1 MAENII
7 IKQAYFTNNQTVI
20 NSLNEFFSSG
30 FKAKNFPF
38 LDEDMTIDRVLE
50 KIVTRL
56 NAVDPTWLSD
66 EGKYNGII
74 ETINEGLK
82 GLNPADGIYQ
92 SIVDSNNTTLIEA
105 IDSYLG
111 FKTLQFIADNFQDFG
126 TFVNGIYTFELFTKP
141 SQYANVMDLFSQ
153 PIKLEEIP
161 DLDIEERI
169 YDDTEYV
176 DGLLSNDL
184 ITFPESMDEQTETER
199 LNNRQDL
206 MGVEILVDDAVQE
219 AAEINYF
226 VDSKPAHMKYSTKT
240 KKWMVSNEFG
250 RVVNDIVAGLRK
262 CDTSEDLQ
270 KFFSDPFWK
279 KTTTIDVCKV
289 VAPYI
294 LVKALT
300 NPKKSVSKIDGKKY
314 TDSYAS
320 IIKQNKGAK
329 RFQNYDLFSTF
340 KSDKEGTISFIED
353 FMKLNLVNDP
363 NASISNNTLLT
374 LFNIFD
380 SRIYLDLVYNITPEN
395 VRDGKTED
403 QFVKDI
409 RGRINKNSRTKTA
422 YSKEDTT
429 AAPETDDA
437 KQVQEFVSR
446 ELDKLGDMSIS
457 DMIHCEHFRD
467 LVQSDIDNVD
477 NAMYNAGLSQFLVE
491 EYIGESFYDIN
502 MFMDGVFQEADIRKK
517 RDTMQQGICAL
528 MANMEEIVKMDKEHR
543 WNANTFG
550 SRYKTSAG
558 MLNPMGFLLA
568 PIVPPSNLS
577 GSTEQH
583 TNIKQVFHST
593 RKAIKGKRGNF
604 TQDQIQ
610 TLTQLHELVD
620 KLWGCVK
627 MFWINPRNWQKEW
640 NLFKNT
646 KTQKRTRMIADIARQ
661 IVALKPKLKFIL
673 DNDNFV
679 NEAWYDGSPDY
690 IFQEAT
696 TEDNRKRLVKA
707 VDLVMRDMKEV
718 KALVDK
724 NQWTNAAAKS
734 KFKTLLST
742 FAGRTEQ
749 YCNVKEGIKYLE
761 RAKANAAGALT
772 DNEQRVVLDL
782 LTKLK
787 EIQKCARRLGVT
799 GMEIGANIKES
810 PSTHKIGQLASEIV
824 AMESELKFIK
834 DAPKKELPEAEKPS
848 DEKKEDEVKTESFEY
863 DIDRFAVIM
872 EQETG
877 EIPEYMKT
885 RLKMTDNIGG
895 SVTPAGIPS
904 GVPQNPIPD
913 LTDSINTKVNSGGD
927 TLGDM
932 LGSGFENNPNKPEG
946 DDKGKIV
953 VNVTNNY
960 NNSFNRDSNNTTTNT
975 TTTDDHSQGKVTTST
990 VTNNESNNNSSHD
1003 NQVDKSSN
1011 KSIKKT
1017 YANRDSKSSTY
1028 STNSSGSNNNNNSNG
1043 TVDTKDSVT
1052 SKDNE
1057 QKLSSGMSVQEMF
1070 MFLESKEPQ
1079 SMSASAKPPKEDL
1092 LSNTMH
1098 KAMDRDRELLKN
1110 QQGAKKTVTNIA
1122 NTGKAVLKPVTRTK
1136 QWLTKVVDSLIK
1148 RDEDKVKAE
1157 LLENDSYRS
1166 IVFKAARLSLKLGLT
1181 AIFFSIQ
1188 PYLGMT
1194 YVAIEGL
1201 KTADKHRLKKEMG
1214 REMEAELNII
1224 DEKIKDLESID
1235 TVEARKQKYELMR
1248 IKKKAEGYFI
1258 RSLGSG
1264 YLKHPKDA

>member
-30 FKAKNFPF
+30 FKTKNFPF
-38 LDEDMTIDRVLE
+38 LDEDTTIDHVLE
-50 KIVTRL
+50 KLVTRL

-82 GLNPADGIYQ
+82 GLNPVDGIYQ

-141 SQYANVMDLFSQ
+141 SQYTNVMDLFSQ

-169 YDDTEYV
+169 YDDAEYV

-250 RVVNDIVAGLRK
+250 RVVNDIVSGLRK

-300 NPKKSVSKIDGKKY
+300 NPKKSSSKVDGKKY

-340 KSDKEGTISFIED
+340 KSDKEGTIKFIED

-363 NASISNNTLLT
+363 NVYISNNTLLT

-380 SRIYLDLVYNITPEN
+380 SRIYLDLVYNITPED

-429 AAPETDDA
+429 VAPETDDA

-446 ELDKLGDMSIS
+446 ELEKLGDMSIS

-502 MFMDGVFQEADIRKK
+502 MFMDGVFQEADIRQK
-517 RDTMQQGICAL
+517 RETMQQGICSL

-543 WNANTFG
+543 WNANTLG
-550 SRYKTSAG
+550 SRYTQSINPWMFLGITAG
-558 MLNPMGFLLA
+558 SLNNSSEA
-568 PIVPPSNLS
+568 
-577 GSTEQH
+577 H
-583 TNIKQVFHST
+583 TNIKQVYHST
-593 RKAIKGKRGNF
+593 RKAMKGKRGNF
-604 TQDQIQ
+604 TQEQIQ
-610 TLTQLHELVD
+610 TLTQLNELTG

-627 MFWINPRNWQKEW
+627 MFWINPRNLLKEF
-640 NLFKNT
+640 NLFKND

-661 IVALKPKLKFIL
+661 IVALKPKLKFVM

-696 TEDNRKRLVKA
+696 TEDNRKRLAKA
-707 VDLVMRDMKEV
+707 IDLVMRDMKEV
-718 KALVDK
+718 KALVEK

-749 YCNVKEGIKYLE
+749 YCNVKECIKYLE
-761 RAKANAAGALT
+761 RAKAKAAGALT
-772 DNEQRVVLDL
+772 DNEQRVILDL

-824 AMESELKFIK
+824 AMESEFAFVKE
-834 DAPKKELPEAEKPS
+834 APKKDVPEAEGSS

-885 RLKMTDNIGG
+885 RLKMSDEIGG
-895 SVTPAGIPS
+895 TITPAGIPS

-913 LTDSINTKVNSGGD
+913 LADSIDTKVNSGGD

-932 LGSGFENNPNKPEG
+932 LGSGFENNPNKPTG

-975 TTTDDHSQGKVTTST
+975 TTTDDHSQGKVTT
-990 VTNNESNNNSSHD
+990 TNTSNTNSNNNSSHD
-1003 NQVDKSSN
+1003 NKTDESSN
-1011 KSIKKT
+1011 KTIKKT
-1017 YANRDSKSSTY
+1017 STNKDSKTSTY

-1043 TVDTKDSVT
+1043 YVDTKDSTV
-1052 SKDNE
+1052 SKDNK
-1057 QKLSSGMSVQEMF
+1057 QKLSSGMSIQEMF
-1070 MFLESKEPQ
+1070 MFLESEEPQ
-1079 SMSASAKPPKEDL
+1079 STNAYATPPKEDL
-1092 LSNTMH
+1092 LT
-1098 KAMDRDRELLKN
+1098 KAMDNDRKTLAA
-1110 QQGAKKTVTNIA
+1110 QQKAKKGITSAA

-1194 YVAIEGL
+1194 FVAIEGL
-1201 KTADKHRLKKEMG
+1201 RMADKHRLKKEMG
-1214 REMEAELNII
+1214 REMSAELDII
-1224 DEKIKDLESID
+1224 NEKIKDLESID
-1235 TVEARKQKYELMR
+1235 TVEARKQKYEYMR
-1248 IKKKAEGYFI
+1248 MKKKTEGYFI

-1264 YLKHPKDA
+1264 YLTHPKDA